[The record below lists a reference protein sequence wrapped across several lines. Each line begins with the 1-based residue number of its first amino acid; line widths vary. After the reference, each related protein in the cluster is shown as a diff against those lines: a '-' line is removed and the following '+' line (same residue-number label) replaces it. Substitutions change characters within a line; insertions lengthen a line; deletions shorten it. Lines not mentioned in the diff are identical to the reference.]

1 MAELVR
7 HWRSSRIHA
16 QLSVSVQADA
26 DCASAPLN
34 WRLFVPE
41 SWDAPTSGPACAA
54 GAQAFDRLL
63 NDSVGDMKY
72 DKNRNAKLIIP
83 LALIAWIGGIV
94 LTREGVPTAIA
105 AIFVSAFAVAVPGIV
120 FYLIGEAGWR
130 LLAKRYRATAAQSGE
145 WHRCPTGQMARVGV
159 DHPDFRRVKMRF
171 VGSLRVATNADAL
184 HLSTLVSGVP
194 VLSWFFPSLEIPWA
208 AVSKAH
214 EFEAPGWF
222 TPGSEPGAMLQVAYD
237 PNYTGKFIEMEVGD
251 PPVFI
256 QLPAWILGENLGRI
270 PGLTR

>member
-1 MAELVR
+1 MEGCYCQISVR
-7 HWRSSRIHA
+7 VH
-16 QLSVSVQADA
+16 ADA
-26 DCASAPLN
+26 DIASAPVN
-34 WRLFVPE
+34 WRLLCPRLGRADFQ
-41 SWDAPTSGPACAA
+41 PACAA
-54 GAQAFDRLL
+54 VTHAFDRLL
-63 NDSVGDMKY
+63 NASVGDMKY

-83 LALIAWIGGIV
+83 LALAAWIGGIV
-94 LTREGVPTAIA
+94 FTREGVPVAVA
-105 AIFVSAFAVAVPGIV
+105 AIFVSAFVIAVSGIV
-120 FYLIGEAGWR
+120 VYLIGEAGWR
-130 LLAKRYRATAAQSGE
+130 LLAKRYSATAAQSGE

-159 DHPDFRRVKMRF
+159 DHPDFRKVKMRF

-208 AVSKAH
+208 AISKAH

-237 PNYTGKFIEMEVGD
+237 PNYTGKFIELEVGE

-256 QLPAWILGENLGRI
+256 QLPAWIFGENLGRI